1 MSAFIDKLA
10 KVLAQAEAASTP
22 EEAEAFLAKAQYL
35 STRWSID
42 LATARQ
48 HTERQEQRAE
58 PVQRTITI
66 GEARA
71 MGNSRLVALFLACAQ
86 PNDVRADVARNST
99 TVYAYGFPSDLE
111 VVEALYVHLALQ
123 MVHDAGAFLASDAHL
138 VDAAVWNPR
147 TGTFAPPSKKTARL
161 AFYEA
166 FVEQIAARLWAAR
179 RDAEARAERERLE
192 AAEADPGASTALVLA
207 EKEAEVADFYGRTS
221 TARGSWQA
229 GRRRTGLDGGVAA
242 WEAGT
247 RSGAAARLSAAK
259 RLPGGRTQIA

>member
-1 MSAFIDKLA
+1 MSTFIDKLA

-22 EEAEAFLAKAQYL
+22 EEADAFLAKAQYL

-48 HTERQEQRAE
+48 HTARQEQRAE

-71 MGNSRLVALFLACAQ
+71 MGNSRLVALFLACAL
-86 PNDVRADVARNST
+86 PNDVRAAVARNST

-123 MVHDAGAFLASDAHL
+123 MVHDAGVFLASDAHL
-138 VDAAVWNPR
+138 VGGAVWNPR
-147 TGTFAPPSKKTARL
+147 TRSFAPPSKKTARL

-166 FVEQIAARLWAAR
+166 FVEQIGTRLWAAR
-179 RDAEARAERERLE
+179 RDAEERAERERLASQE
-192 AAEADPGASTALVLA
+192 PEPGASTALVLA
-207 EKEAEVADFYGRTS
+207 QKEAEVADYYTRTS

-242 WEAGT
+242 WEAGA
-247 RSGAAARLSAAK
+247 RSGAEARLSAAQ